1 MPFRMS
7 VADSEGN
14 HPELLE
20 ITTKEYFLHGC
31 VILIATIGTGSA
43 DCFGDFKSN

>member
-7 VADSEGN
+7 VADSDGN

-31 VILIATIGTGSA
+31 VILIATIGTGLA
-43 DCFGDFKSN
+43 DYLGSF